1 MFGAT
6 SNEIRRTPG
15 PVWLLLIGTLVN
27 RFGSFVLI
35 FLVLYLTR
43 NGYTVAQAGVAVST
57 YGVGGLT
64 SALVGGYL
72 TDRIGRRRTIGLSMF
87 SAAAVMVA
95 LSQTTALV
103 PVIVL
108 AGLAGLTG
116 ELYRPASSAYLTDLT
131 KAGERVTAF
140 ALYRLAI
147 NLGAAAGPAVGG
159 FVAERSFT
167 LLFLGDAVT
176 SAVFGFV
183 ALFFLP
189 STVPARETETTTAS
203 GSTREMIADRNFMLF
218 LVGAT
223 IAALVYFQA
232 YSTFPV
238 QVTAYG
244 FSSSVYG
251 MLIGLNGLL
260 VILVELPFSMVTRRF
275 DPRRVLALGIL
286 LIGAGFFIVGMGQ
299 SLVFLVAAVIVFTLG
314 EIVHA
319 PVAGAFVADL
329 ASPAMRGRYMGAFG
343 VGYGVALV
351 FGPGLGTLALQHS
364 PSALWTGCFV
374 LGVISAILM
383 LSIRRR
389 ETVAAAEAPDGGTLS

>member
-6 SNEIRRTPG
+6 RNEIMRTPG
-15 PVWLLLIGTLVN
+15 AVWLLLFGTLVN
-27 RFGSFVLI
+27 RFGSFVLV

-43 NGYTVAQAGVAVST
+43 NGYTITQAGVAVSA
-57 YGVGGLT
+57 YGIGGLG
-64 SALVGGYL
+64 SALAGGYL

-103 PVIVL
+103 PVVVL
-108 AGLAGLTG
+108 ACLAGLTC

-131 KAGERVTAF
+131 KTGERVTAF

-147 NLGAAAGPAVGG
+147 NLGAAIGPAVGG
-159 FVAERSFT
+159 FVAEHSFT
-167 LLFLGDAVT
+167 LLFLGDALT
-176 SAVFGFV
+176 SVIFGVVAV
-183 ALFFLP
+183 FFLP
-189 STVPARETETTTAS
+189 STVHTRQAESAPAAA
-203 GSTREMIADRNFMLF
+203 GSVRQILADRNFMLF

-232 YSTFPV
+232 YSTFPL

-244 FSSSVYG
+244 FSSAVYG

-260 VILVELPFSMVTRRF
+260 VILIELPFSSVTRRF
-275 DPRRVLALGIL
+275 DMRRVMATGML
-286 LIGAGFFIVGMGQ
+286 LIGVGFFIVGLGA
-299 SLVFLVAAVIVFTLG
+299 SITLLIAAVVVFTFG

-329 ASPAMRGRYMGAFG
+329 APPALRGRYMGAFG
-343 VGYGVALV
+343 VGFGVALV
-351 FGPGLGTLALQHS
+351 FGPGLGTAVLQHS
-364 PSALWTGCFV
+364 SGALWTGCFV

-383 LSIRRR
+383 LSIRRT
-389 ETVAAAEAPDGGTLS
+389 EPAVAAEAAD